1 MNTIISSQN
10 LYKAPYVTSF
20 KGKTKFGMHSIK
32 STIKNCTGF
41 PEELN
46 GLKQKYFNEY
56 RAIDKILIKLRLKQ
70 DNSEEMAVLAAVGVK
85 PQRRYNGTIS
95 VERFC
100 AGEQAAIRDMGLDES
115 KIFKRISDV
124 RKNAEFDENTN
135 ITSLENLESVNGNLY
150 LAYSKVNRLGRLRTV
165 GKHVY
170 LNNRLNEK
178 DFSDVNV
185 YGCILK

>member
-10 LYKAPYVTSF
+10 LYKAPSVTSF
-20 KGKTKFGMHSIK
+20 KGMTKFGMHSIK
-32 STIKNCTGF
+32 STIKSGTGF
-41 PEELN
+41 PEELK

-56 RAIDKILIKLRLKQ
+56 GSIDKVLIKLRLKH
-70 DNSEEMAVLAAVGVK
+70 DNSEEMAVLAAIGVK
-85 PQRRYNGTIS
+85 PQRRHNGTIS

-100 AGEQAAIRDMGLDES
+100 ADEQAAIRDMGLDEG

-124 RKNAEFDENTN
+124 RKNAEFDEKTN

-150 LAYSKVNRLGRLRTV
+150 LVYSKVNRLGRLHTV
-165 GKHVY
+165 GRHVY
-170 LNNRLNEK
+170 LNDCLNEK
-178 DFSDVNV
+178 DFSDVNI